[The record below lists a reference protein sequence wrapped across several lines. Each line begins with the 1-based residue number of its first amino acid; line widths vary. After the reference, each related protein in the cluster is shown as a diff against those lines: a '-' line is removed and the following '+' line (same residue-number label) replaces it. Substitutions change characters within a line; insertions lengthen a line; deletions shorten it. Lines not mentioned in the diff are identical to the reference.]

1 MTSLGVLPRLEIQTK
16 QPDPLLGNEGLWSW
30 GSFMEK
36 LNMITRIDTQ
46 VPVFKP
52 ICMITAAN
60 KGT

>member
-1 MTSLGVLPRLEIQTK
+1 LP
-16 QPDPLLGNEGLWSW
+16 GNEGLWSW

-52 ICMITAAN
+52 
-60 KGT
+60 

>member
-1 MTSLGVLPRLEIQTK
+1 M
-16 QPDPLLGNEGLWSW
+16 

-52 ICMITAAN
+52 KSGVTGSKSQDLNVNAL
-60 KGT
+60 T

>member
-1 MTSLGVLPRLEIQTK
+1 MFPRLEFQTK
-16 QPDPLLGNEGLWSW
+16 QPDPSLGNEGLWSW

-52 ICMITAAN
+52 QTVVTAA
-60 KGT
+60 KIRT